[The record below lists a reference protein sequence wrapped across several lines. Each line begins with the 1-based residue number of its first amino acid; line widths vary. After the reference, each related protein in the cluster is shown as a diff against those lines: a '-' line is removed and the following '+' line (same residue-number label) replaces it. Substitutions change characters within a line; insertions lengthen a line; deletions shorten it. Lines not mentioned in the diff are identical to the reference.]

1 MGLQDDEDAVQKLT
15 DIQENARAR
24 RGFMPLRIFL
34 EDGEGLESL
43 REHDHLWIEVLGA
56 TEIKG
61 HVSHVA
67 ASGLSTEASLRKKG
81 L

>member
-15 DIQENARAR
+15 GIKENERVR

-43 REHDHLWIEVLGA
+43 REHDHLWAEVLGA
-56 TEIKG
+56 TKI
-61 HVSHVA
+61 
-67 ASGLSTEASLRKKG
+67 
-81 L
+81 